1 MISIDSVY
9 KLKACICDI
18 TKEEVDIIK
27 KLDNDKFIEMKE
39 ISTTKRGIGIQKLV
53 NEKGQVAV
61 LGGKNLYKFGIDG
74 IYGKINNEDL
84 EKNLKKLK
92 FMKQPKIITQD
103 IIAHIQNPKP
113 HILITS
119 VFDEEGKVLTLDT
132 CQNTVLINNN
142 YDYRYILGLLN
153 SEFISWYTY
162 KFIYC
167 SAIRTMHFD
176 KYYIGKIK
184 IPNVTKD
191 KQVKLIEIVKKIEY
205 YTSKM
210 NNKRDNTYKKEL
222 DNLMKKLNVEV
233 FQLYNLN
240 EEEIQIIMDNNC
252 K

>member
-1 MISIDSVY
+1 
-9 KLKACICDI
+9 
-18 TKEEVDIIK
+18 
-27 KLDNDKFIEMKE
+27 
-39 ISTTKRGIGIQKLV
+39 
-53 NEKGQVAV
+53 
-61 LGGKNLYKFGIDG
+61 
-74 IYGKINNEDL
+74 
-84 EKNLKKLK
+84 
-92 FMKQPKIITQD
+92 MKQPKIITQD